1 MLTILEVGLVD
12 ADRARDL
19 RACPGFHG
27 REASPEVRCVLVQPD
42 RATWTEAQGRDTI
55 IEHVEAPPLFPGA
68 EQRTLVRG
76 RALRDLIQLHRP
88 AAIACGS
95 PLLLPSLIQVASGRL
110 SPRPALIGTWHA
122 DVTSTVHR
130 ELSRIDSRV
139 AELGARASR
148 WWATQGLASLDA
160 VFVGSRTSARRL
172 WAQGIDRIYHTP
184 RGVDLDVF
192 SVTRRERIGALAG
205 DPSRPIFAVAIGP
218 EVDASALRR
227 IHVGL
232 KRALASEP
240 ALVILDRST
249 GEHRARLAR
258 FAAGVAHVH
267 LPECGEP
274 SERAR
279 WLAACDLAMI
289 LPGGASVC
297 AEAMACGLPIIGV
310 AEPERDTSSLGADR
324 VAELIDA
331 AGCGRVLAEA
341 DPDLLADAVVRLC
354 RSEDWASLGQRARSY
369 AASHLRLCDC
379 LARERLCHLEVIEL
393 VRAGKRVPSGIH
405 ERMQPDALRG

>member
-1 MLTILEVGLVD
+1 
-12 ADRARDL
+12 
-19 RACPGFHG
+19 
-27 REASPEVRCVLVQPD
+27 VLVQPD
-42 RATWTEAQGRDTI
+42 RATWTEAQGRETI

-130 ELSRIDSRV
+130 ELSRIDARM

-160 VFVGSRTSARRL
+160 VFVGSRAAARRL

-184 RGVDLDVF
+184 RGVDLEVF
-192 SVTRRERIGALAG
+192 SAARRERIGALAG
-205 DPSRPIFAVAIGP
+205 EASRPIFAVAIGP

-232 KRALASEP
+232 TRALASEP
-240 ALVILDRST
+240 ALVIVDRST

-267 LPECGEP
+267 LPECSEP

-289 LPGGASVC
+289 LPGGDSVC
-297 AEAMACGLPIIGV
+297 AEAMACGLPILGV
-310 AEPERDTSSLGADR
+310 AEREGSLGADR
-324 VAELIDA
+324 VAERIDA

-341 DPDLLADAVVRLC
+341 DPDVLADAVVRLC
-354 RSEDWASLGQRARSY
+354 RSDEWASLGQRARSY

-379 LARERLCHLEVIEL
+379 LARERLCQLEVIEL
-393 VRAGKRVPSGIH
+393 VRAGKRVPAGIH
-405 ERMQPDALRG
+405 ERMQPELLSG